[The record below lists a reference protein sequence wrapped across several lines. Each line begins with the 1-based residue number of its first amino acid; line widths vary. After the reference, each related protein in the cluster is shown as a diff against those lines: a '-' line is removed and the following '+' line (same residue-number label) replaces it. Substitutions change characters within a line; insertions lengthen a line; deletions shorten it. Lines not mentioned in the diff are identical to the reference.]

1 MSSTLLSLS
10 LRHKKQ
16 NELNV
21 HQIKRERERESEV
34 VFRGGRDVILGCR
47 CCKSSPR
54 ISAGANNTIT
64 MQHGNPFP
72 LLSLQPANTWTG
84 DSDAQIW
91 QPYSI
96 FPPNSTVSVFIKK
109 GGMASKTWQPNPPLS
124 KTWFSCIKN
133 WVLKKGDVMPPP
145 WSGSRYIKSVWLERD

>member
-1 MSSTLLSLS
+1 MGIMGIVCVNLMWVIFPENFQSVFILPAFSVS
-10 LRHKKQ
+10 Q
-16 NELNV
+16 PFFFLNV
-21 HQIKRERERESEV
+21 FHIALPLTEAQKTERIECTSNKERERESEV

-47 CCKSSPR
+47 CCKSSR
-54 ISAGANNTIT
+54 ANNTIT

-96 FPPNSTVSVFIKK
+96 FPPNSTVSVFIKRE
-109 GGMASKTWQPNPPLS
+109 GGRVVQNMATQPS
-124 KTWFSCIKN
+124 SQ
-133 WVLKKGDVMPPP
+133 
-145 WSGSRYIKSVWLERD
+145 